1 MTTDTLKSTRCPSVS
16 DLDRQ
21 IAALLQQDDETC
33 LRLAFSHYYRP
44 LCLYATRYLLSPDD
58 IEDLVQGAFISL
70 WRNHRGRFFTGSVR
84 AYLFGAVAK
93 ASLKRMEE
101 EQRYFFVDLES
112 VTDSLIDELT
122 AESDSDRERILG
134 RLHRA
139 IDTLPDRAR
148 QVLRLIIF
156 QGLSYREV
164 ASQLDISPHTVRNH
178 YAYAL
183 SQLRKKLGGKWML
196 WLLLIG

>member
-134 RLHRA
+134 RRVVQII
-139 IDTLPDRAR
+139 IDDGNAARLPFRNAE
-148 QVLRLIIF
+148 VLG
-156 QGLSYREV
+156 QEEVREV
-164 ASQLDISPHTVRNH
+164 
-178 YAYAL
+178 
-183 SQLRKKLGGKWML
+183 
-196 WLLLIG
+196 

>member
-1 MTTDTLKSTRCPSVS
+1 
-16 DLDRQ
+16 
-21 IAALLQQDDETC
+21 
-33 LRLAFSHYYRP
+33 
-44 LCLYATRYLLSPDD
+44 
-58 IEDLVQGAFISL
+58 
-70 WRNHRGRFFTGSVR
+70 
-84 AYLFGAVAK
+84 
-93 ASLKRMEE
+93 MEE

-139 IDTLPDRAR
+139 IDALPDRAR

-196 WLLLIG
+196 WLLLMG

>member
-1 MTTDTLKSTRCPSVS
+1 M
-16 DLDRQ
+16 
-21 IAALLQQDDETC
+21 
-33 LRLAFSHYYRP
+33 
-44 LCLYATRYLLSPDD
+44 
-58 IEDLVQGAFISL
+58 QGAFISL

-93 ASLKRMEE
+93 ASLKHMEE

-139 IDTLPDRAR
+139 IDALPDRAR

-196 WLLLIG
+196 WLLLMG